1 MVGNCEY
8 IFENNKRVN
17 KYKNQMRYRDDLKK
31 ISDIDKICD
40 YITFIEQ
47 IDCQV
52 LDETHIEI
60 DMGFTPLEDYL
71 EYAERLE
78 GILFDITEFRIIEW
92 DLEIVNRKL
101 IFKLI
106 L

>member
-47 IDCQV
+47 INCKI

-60 DMGFTPLEDYL
+60 DMGFTPIEDYL

-78 GILFDITEFRIIEW
+78 HLRNG
-92 DLEIVNRKL
+92 DLDDYDEDEVEL
-101 IFKLI
+101 PWAH
-106 L
+106 